1 MWFIISRATPSR
13 WLKPPF
19 LMVEFSQPYPTIHP
33 ASPPVAPQ
41 TAWRKGNAIHTF
53 VVTYRTCAGILGFL
67 TVHGLIVASSIPM
80 AVILF
85 WQLWHIWNSS
95 LMHTCIWQ
103 VRMWTCLKHRFN
115 IFATHG
121 GLFLN
126 QFCEV
131 QSKRVPNTWREK
143 CCRFEILWTLRRTSK
158 PCLGVQ
164 LYVAISIYVY
174 NIYINKYIHICISYH
189 IIYIYHIY
197 KYISIYIYI
206 IYYILYDCRSYTY
219 PNLWRFESDG
229 YTKFS
234 SWTAPKCRI
243 SFRFTRNNPG
253 PPSCSYHWLSVSIQL
268 CPMWLG
274 GSSPLSK
281 TIPLWPFPP
290 FIGGF
295 SKSIMVTADPHDSSS
310 THGNFRISTADHLFL
325 GLKIVTVPSN
335 IWG

>member
-1 MWFIISRATPSR
+1 MSETSIFGKGRILPT
-13 WLKPPF
+13 L
-19 LMVEFSQPYPTIHP
+19 QPYTTIHR

-41 TAWRKGNAIHTF
+41 TAWRTGRDSHLCCDLLDLSCRKTWVFDSAWFDCGFITSHGCYPLLATLTYLKFQLDAQLPLANKDVAMLETPLQIFDTMERSFSEQFCCHT
-53 VVTYRTCAGILGFL
+53 G
-67 TVHGLIVASSIPM
+67 HVAWEMLP
-80 AVILF
+80 V
-85 WQLWHIWNSS
+85 WNS
-95 LMHTCIWQ
+95 
-103 VRMWTCLKHRFN
+103 VN
-115 IFATHG
+115 
-121 GLFLN
+121 
-126 QFCEV
+126 
-131 QSKRVPNTWREK
+131 
-143 CCRFEILWTLRRTSK
+143 LRRTPK